1 MRISDWSSDVC
12 SSDLGGAGE
21 VDIQYPDEFIDRL
34 HLIWGDAFLSPG
46 GPEEVRAIV
55 SGLDLEDGEV
65 LDIGCGTG
73 GPAIVLARDK
83 GARVTAVDIEPQLLE
98 RGRRFAAKAGVADR
112 VDFRLVEPGT
122 PPFAAGRF
130 DGSDAR
136 RVGTG
141 RVSTGESRW

>member
-1 MRISDWSSDVC
+1 MCCLATYSYGFVGFFFFFKQKTAYEMRISDWSSDVC
-12 SSDLGGAGE
+12 SSDLEEGEGRSSASSSFPRLVFGRFSPSCYRGAAQRSAGGAGE

-73 GPAIVLARDK
+73 GPAI
-83 GARVTAVDIEPQLLE
+83 
-98 RGRRFAAKAGVADR
+98 DR
-112 VDFRLVEPGT
+112 KSTRLN
-122 PPFAAGRF
+122 
-130 DGSDAR
+130 S
-136 RVGTG
+136 
-141 RVSTGESRW
+141 SH

>member
-12 SSDLGGAGE
+12 SSDL
-21 VDIQYPDEFIDRL
+21 
-34 HLIWGDAFLSPG
+34 LIWGDAFLSPG

-83 GARVTAVDIEPQLLE
+83 GARVNAVDIEPRLLE
-98 RGRRFAAKAGVADR
+98 RERCFAEKAGVADR
-112 VDFRLVEPGT
+112 VAFRPL
-122 PPFAAGRF
+122 
-130 DGSDAR
+130 GSESCR
-136 RVGTG
+136 ERVC
-141 RVSTGESRW
+141 WYL